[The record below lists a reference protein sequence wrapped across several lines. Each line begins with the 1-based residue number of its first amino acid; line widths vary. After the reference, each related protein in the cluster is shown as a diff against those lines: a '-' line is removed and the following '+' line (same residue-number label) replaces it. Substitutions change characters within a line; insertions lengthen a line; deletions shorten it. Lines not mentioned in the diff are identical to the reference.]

1 MASSVLLE
9 IWGMRNCC
17 CVTVQV
23 NLIITQNG
31 AKSSVYKR
39 LQGFYLKSLVFSSW
53 RDTLRDTLSWIIIA
67 GAATE
72 QRGTEPDSVEQL
84 QTCRSWNNGS
94 PDPLDCRHKNI
105 RTRIIPRPLTS
116 CFASGS
122 HSLSGQVYIH
132 TKLENT
138 SLSVHIIP
146 CPDLLFSK
154 SSFHYIHAYR
164 LLHTYWA
171 KRKKPGD
178 YGMLLTELHAWYLW
192 SR

>member
-1 MASSVLLE
+1 MQLDSASLHLAHGPLALWRRLGKRPLMCKHNAAFCQAFSALLFAF
-9 IWGMRNCC
+9 
-17 CVTVQV
+17 V
-23 NLIITQNG
+23 
-31 AKSSVYKR
+31 
-39 LQGFYLKSLVFSSW
+39 
-53 RDTLRDTLSWIIIA
+53 D
-67 GAATE
+67 
-72 QRGTEPDSVEQL
+72 
-84 QTCRSWNNGS
+84 
-94 PDPLDCRHKNI
+94 
-105 RTRIIPRPLTS
+105 IIPCPLTS
-116 CFASGS
+116 CCASGL

-154 SSFHYIHAYR
+154 SSFHNIHAYR
-164 LLHTYWA
+164 LLHTYRA